1 MINQNLIR
9 RADTCKNAIFEA
21 LENDPALLSLIDKG
35 DIYELAVPEG
45 TKSSPPYVVLQEIN
59 YKSIKWAD
67 NRPIQDSATYQIDVY
82 HNADPQPIMAA
93 IGDVMERLD
102 FAPTIPINDFLEK
115 ERLIRKGYRFEK
127 NIILGG

>member
-1 MINQNLIR
+1 MIIQNLIR
-9 RADTCKNAIFEA
+9 RADLCMNAIFEA
-21 LENDPALLSLIDKG
+21 LENDPALLSMVEKS

-45 TKSSPPYVVLQEIN
+45 TESNPPYIVLQEIN
-59 YKSIKWAD
+59 YRPIKWAND
-67 NRPIQDSATYQIDVY
+67 RPIQDSATYQIDVY

-102 FAPTIPINDFLEK
+102 FAPTLSISDFLEK

>member
-1 MINQNLIR
+1 MIDQNLIR
-9 RADTCKNAIFEA
+9 RAADYKETIFKA
-21 LENDPALLSLIDKG
+21 LGNDPALLSLIHES
-35 DIYELAVPEG
+35 DIHELAVPEG
-45 TKSSPPYVVLQEIN
+45 TGLKPPYIVLQEIN
-59 YKSIKWAD
+59 YKPIKWAD

-102 FAPTIPINDFLEK
+102 FTPTLSINEFLEK